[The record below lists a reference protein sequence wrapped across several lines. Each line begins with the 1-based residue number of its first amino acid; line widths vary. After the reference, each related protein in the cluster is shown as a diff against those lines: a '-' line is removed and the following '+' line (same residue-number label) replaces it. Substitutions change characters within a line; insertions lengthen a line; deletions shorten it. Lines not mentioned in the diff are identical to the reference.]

1 MALPATTG
9 AQPYPKMP
17 VLEPTMAAVVLIV
30 NVIVPGVG
38 TIIAGVLSG
47 QKLIGRGIA
56 QLLLA
61 LIIVGWIWA
70 IVNGVQA
77 LQNATWGEKNGVKP
91 A

>member
-1 MALPATTG
+1 MADPSNR
-9 AQPYPKMP
+9 PYTQMP
-17 VLEPTMAAVVLIV
+17 VLDSAMAAVVLVV
-30 NVIVPGVG
+30 NILIPGVG

-56 QLLLA
+56 QFFLA
-61 LIIVGWIWA
+61 IVIVGWVWG

-77 LQNATWGEKNGVKP
+77 LQNATWAQRNGVKP